1 MSYNIKSKLNFC
13 SLFTNH
19 FIWKHYFLDF
29 NLQITTFK
37 TITFIHGYIY
47 LHLWIKWD
55 SYLETA
61 LSLSYILSLYL
72 LLVLITHLG
81 LMKTSHWLFTFNILY
96 KLVLKYCVYKA
107 LSSFTVVEFLFK
119 RHLQYDTIKTLLKSF
134 RHHIKC

>member
-119 RHLQYDTIKTLLKSF
+119 RHLPVWHNKDTIKKF
-134 RHHIKC
+134 